1 MIFRIL
7 EEQYAQKSRE
17 AKVADERF
25 MQLALSLGRRG
36 LGRTWP
42 NPAVGAVVVKDGVI
56 VGRGWTQ
63 AGGRPHAE
71 PEALR
76 RAGEAARGA
85 TLYVTLEP
93 CSHHGKTPPCV
104 EALLAA
110 GIGRAVIAMEDPD
123 PRVSGRGI
131 ARLQV
136 AGVEVVLGMG
146 AGEARDL
153 NAGYLLRLAE
163 GRPLVTLKLAMTLD
177 GRIATRTGE
186 SRWIT
191 GEPARARAHLLRA
204 QHDAVMVGSGT
215 VLADD
220 PLLNVR
226 LPGLERHSPL
236 RLVLD
241 GRMRLPLTSA
251 LVVGARQTPTWLVTL
266 EGGDR
271 RRRRAFQD
279 SGVEVIEV
287 AAGEEGAIDL
297 KSMLQHLA
305 ERGLT
310 RILAEGGAR
319 LAAALLREHLAD
331 RLAIFR
337 APSIIGGDGLPA
349 AEGFGLDR
357 LAGLPLFQPEET
369 VWLGADRLETYRRAH

>member
-1 MIFRIL
+1 VASASLNSPETDL
-7 EEQYAQKSRE
+7 EHMRA
-17 AKVADERF
+17 A
-25 MQLALSLGRRG
+25 LALARRG
-36 LGRTWP
+36 LGRVWP
-42 NPAVGAVVVKDGVI
+42 NPAVGAVLVRGGRV

-63 AGGRPHAE
+63 PGGRPHAE
-71 PEALR
+71 TGALA
-76 RAGEAARGA
+76 RAGEAAAGA

-104 EALLAA
+104 EALLTA
-110 GIGRAVIAMEDPD
+110 GVARAVIAIEDPD

-131 ARLQV
+131 ARLRE
-136 AGVEVVLGMG
+136 AGVETALGVS
-146 AGEARDL
+146 ADEARDL
-153 NAGYLLRLAE
+153 NAGFLLRLAE

-191 GEPARARAHLLRA
+191 GEAARARAHLMRA
-204 QHDAVMVGSGT
+204 RHDAVVVGSGT

-226 LPGLERHSPL
+226 LPGLGDWSPL
-236 RLVLD
+236 RIVLD

-251 LVVGARQTPTWLVTL
+251 LVVGARETPTLLVTL

-271 RRRRAFQD
+271 LRRRAYVD
-279 SGVEVIEV
+279 CGVEVID
-287 AAGEEGAIDL
+287 APPGADGALDL
-297 KSMLQHLA
+297 NHVLSLLG

-319 LAAALLREHLAD
+319 LAAALLRLQLVD

-337 APSIIGGDGLPA
+337 APGMIGGDGLPA
-349 AEGFGLDR
+349 AEGFGLEH
-357 LAGLPLFQPEET
+357 LTEIEALTPEDT
-369 VWLGADRLETYRRAH
+369 IALGPDRLETYRRAG

>member
-1 MIFRIL
+1 MASATLNDPETDL
-7 EEQYAQKSRE
+7 EHMRA
-17 AKVADERF
+17 A
-25 MQLALSLGRRG
+25 LALARRG
-36 LGRTWP
+36 LGRVWP
-42 NPAVGAVVVKDGVI
+42 NPAVGAVLVRDGRV

-63 AGGRPHAE
+63 PGGRPHAE
-71 PEALR
+71 TEALA
-76 RAGEAARGA
+76 RAGEAAAGA

-104 EALLAA
+104 DALLAA
-110 GIGRAVIAMEDPD
+110 GIARAVIAIEDPD

-131 ARLQV
+131 AGLRE
-136 AGVEVVLGMG
+136 AGVETVLGVS
-146 AGEARDL
+146 ADEARDL
-153 NAGYLLRLAE
+153 NAGFLLCLAE

-191 GEPARARAHLLRA
+191 GESARARAHLMRA
-204 QHDAVMVGSGT
+204 RHDAVVVGSGT

-226 LPGLERHSPL
+226 LPGLGDWSPL
-236 RLVLD
+236 RIVLD
-241 GRMRLPLTSA
+241 GRMRLPLTSS
-251 LVVGARQTPTWLVTL
+251 LVASAGEIPTLLVTL

-271 RRRRAFQD
+271 LRRRAFVD
-279 SGVEVIEV
+279 CGVEVIE
-287 AAGEEGAIDL
+287 APPGADGALDL
-297 KSMLQHLA
+297 KHVLSLLA

-319 LAAALLREHLAD
+319 LAAALLRLQLVD

-337 APSIIGGDGLPA
+337 APGMIGGDGLPA
-349 AEGFGLDR
+349 AEGFGLEH
-357 LAGLPLFQPEET
+357 LAEIEALTPEET
-369 VWLGADRLETYRRAH
+369 IALGPDRLETYRRAG

>member
-1 MIFRIL
+1 VASANPNNHETDL
-7 EEQYAQKSRE
+7 EHMRSA
-17 AKVADERF
+17 
-25 MQLALSLGRRG
+25 LALARRG
-36 LGRTWP
+36 LGRVWP
-42 NPAVGAVVVKDGVI
+42 NPAVGAVLVRGGRV

-63 AGGRPHAE
+63 PGGRPHAE
-71 PEALR
+71 TEALA
-76 RAGEAARGA
+76 RAGAAAAGA

-104 EALLAA
+104 EALLSA
-110 GIGRAVIAMEDPD
+110 GIARAVIAIEDPD

-131 ARLQV
+131 ARLRE
-136 AGVEVVLGMG
+136 AGVETVLGVM
-146 AGEARDL
+146 ADEALDL
-153 NAGYLLRLAE
+153 NAGFLLRLAE

-191 GEPARARAHLLRA
+191 GEMARARAHLMRA
-204 QHDAVMVGSGT
+204 RHDAVVVGSGT

-226 LPGLERHSPL
+226 LPGLGDWSPL
-236 RLVLD
+236 RIVLD

-251 LVVGARQTPTWLVTL
+251 LVAGARETPTLLVTL

-271 RRRRAFQD
+271 LRRRAYVD
-279 SGVEVIEV
+279 CGVEVIDAPPGAD
-287 AAGEEGAIDL
+287 AALDL
-297 KSMLQHLA
+297 KHVLSLLG

-310 RILAEGGAR
+310 RILAEGGSR
-319 LAAALLREHLAD
+319 LAAALLRWQLVD

-337 APSIIGGDGLPA
+337 APGMIGGDGLPA
-349 AEGFGLDR
+349 AEGFGLEH
-357 LAGLPLFQPEET
+357 LAEIEALTPEDT
-369 VWLGADRLETYRRAH
+369 IALGPDRLETYRRAG

>member
-1 MIFRIL
+1 
-7 EEQYAQKSRE
+7 
-17 AKVADERF
+17 VAIATTIEPPADDAGHMRAA
-25 MQLALSLGRRG
+25 LALARRG

-42 NPAVGAVVVKDGVI
+42 NPAVGCILVRGGRV

-63 AGGRPHAE
+63 PGGRPHAE
-71 PEALR
+71 TEALA

-85 TLYVTLEP
+85 TAYVTLEP
-93 CSHHGKTPPCV
+93 CSHYGQTPPCAD
-104 EALLAA
+104 ALTAA
-110 GIGRAVIAMEDPD
+110 GVSRAVVAMEDPD
-123 PRVSGRGI
+123 PRVSGQGI
-131 ARLQV
+131 DRLQRGGV
-136 AGVEVVLGMG
+136 AVALGL
-146 AGEARDL
+146 GESEAAEI
-153 NAGYLLRLAE
+153 NAGFFLRIRE
-163 GRPLVTLKLAMTLD
+163 NRPLVTLKLAMTLD

-287 AAGEEGAIDL
+287 AAGQEGAIDL
-297 KSMLQHLA
+297 KPMLQHLA

-369 VWLGADRLETYRRAH
+369 VWLGADRLETYRRTH

>member
-1 MIFRIL
+1 VASATLNDPETDL
-7 EEQYAQKSRE
+7 EHMRA
-17 AKVADERF
+17 A
-25 MQLALSLGRRG
+25 LALARRG
-36 LGRTWP
+36 LGRVWP
-42 NPAVGAVVVKDGVI
+42 NPAVGAVLVRDGRV

-63 AGGRPHAE
+63 PGGRPHAE
-71 PEALR
+71 TEALA
-76 RAGEAARGA
+76 RAGEAAAGA

-104 EALLAA
+104 DALLAA
-110 GIGRAVIAMEDPD
+110 GIARAVIAIEDPD

-131 ARLQV
+131 AGLRE
-136 AGVEVVLGMG
+136 AGVETVLGVS
-146 AGEARDL
+146 ADEARDL
-153 NAGYLLRLAE
+153 NAGFLLCLAE

-191 GEPARARAHLLRA
+191 GESARARAHLMRA
-204 QHDAVMVGSGT
+204 RHDAVVVGSGT

-226 LPGLERHSPL
+226 LPGLGDWSPL
-236 RLVLD
+236 RIVLD
-241 GRMRLPLTSA
+241 GRMRLPLTSS
-251 LVVGARQTPTWLVTL
+251 LVASAGEMPTLLVTL

-271 RRRRAFQD
+271 LRRRAFVD
-279 SGVEVIEV
+279 CGVEVIE
-287 AAGEEGAIDL
+287 APPGADGALDL
-297 KSMLQHLA
+297 KHVLSLLA

-319 LAAALLREHLAD
+319 LAAALLRLQLVD

-337 APSIIGGDGLPA
+337 APGMIGGDGLPA
-349 AEGFGLDR
+349 AEGFGLEH
-357 LAGLPLFQPEET
+357 LAEIEALTPEET
-369 VWLGADRLETYRRAH
+369 IALGPDRLETYRRAG

>member
-1 MIFRIL
+1 MRAAL
-7 EEQYAQKSRE
+7 T
-17 AKVADERF
+17 
-25 MQLALSLGRRG
+25 LARRG
-36 LGRTWP
+36 LGRSWP
-42 NPAVGAVVVKDGVI
+42 NPAVGCVLVREGRV

-63 AGGRPHAE
+63 PGGRPHAE
-71 PEALR
+71 TEALA

-85 TLYVTLEP
+85 TAYVTLEP
-93 CSHHGKTPPCV
+93 CSHYGQTPPCAD
-104 EALLAA
+104 ALTAA
-110 GIGRAVIAMEDPD
+110 GVKRAVVAMEDPD
-123 PRVSGRGI
+123 PRVSGQGIDRLRRGG
-131 ARLQV
+131 V
-136 AGVEVVLGMG
+136 AVALGL
-146 AGEARDL
+146 GESEAAEI
-153 NAGYLLRLAE
+153 NAGFFLRIRE
-163 GRPLVTLKLAMTLD
+163 KRPLVTLKLAMTLD
-177 GRIATRTGE
+177 GRIATRAGE

-271 RRRRAFQD
+271 RRRRAYLD
-279 SGVEVIEV
+279 AGVEVVEV
-287 AAGEEGAIDL
+287 AAGAEGAIDL
-297 KSMLQHLA
+297 KPMLEHLA

-349 AEGFGLDR
+349 ASGFGLDG
-357 LAGLPLFQPEET
+357 LAELPLFQPEET
-369 VWLGADRLETYRRAH
+369 VWLGADRLETYKRAH

>member
-1 MIFRIL
+1 
-7 EEQYAQKSRE
+7 
-17 AKVADERF
+17 
-25 MQLALSLGRRG
+25 
-36 LGRTWP
+36 
-42 NPAVGAVVVKDGVI
+42 
-56 VGRGWTQ
+56 
-63 AGGRPHAE
+63 
-71 PEALR
+71 
-76 RAGEAARGA
+76 
-85 TLYVTLEP
+85 
-93 CSHHGKTPPCV
+93 
-104 EALLAA
+104 
-110 GIGRAVIAMEDPD
+110 
-123 PRVSGRGI
+123 
-131 ARLQV
+131 
-136 AGVEVVLGMG
+136 
-146 AGEARDL
+146 
-153 NAGYLLRLAE
+153 
-163 GRPLVTLKLAMTLD
+163 
-177 GRIATRTGE
+177 
-186 SRWIT
+186 
-191 GEPARARAHLLRA
+191 
-204 QHDAVMVGSGT
+204 MVGSGT

-266 EGGDR
+266 EAGDR
-271 RRRRAFQD
+271 RRRRAYQD

-287 AAGEEGAIDL
+287 AAGEAGAIDL
-297 KSMLQHLA
+297 KPMLQHLA

-337 APSIIGGDGLPA
+337 APSLIGGDGLPA

-357 LAGLPLFQPEET
+357 LAELPLFQPQET